1 MAARQTTL
9 SLSPR
14 GEKRLKKR
22 VLPSNGHVEG
32 RKNDLIHFRTLPSF
46 GQLPRADL

>member
-9 SLSPR
+9 SLQ
-14 GEKRLKKR
+14 EEKKRLKKR